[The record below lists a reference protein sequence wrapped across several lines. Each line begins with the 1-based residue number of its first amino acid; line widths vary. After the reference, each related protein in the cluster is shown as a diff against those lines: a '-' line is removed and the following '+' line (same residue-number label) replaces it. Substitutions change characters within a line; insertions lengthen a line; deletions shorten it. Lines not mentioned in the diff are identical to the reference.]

1 MAGHSKW
8 KNIRIRKGK
17 QDAIRGK
24 LFTKM
29 AREIIVAAKAGGG
42 DPALN
47 ARLRVAVDLA
57 KANSLPAEN
66 IKRAIDRGTGAI
78 DGAAY
83 EEIVYEAKGPG
94 GAAIVMQCSTE
105 NRNRTVA
112 DIRAACV
119 RNGGTMAENG
129 AVMWQ
134 FRYGGQ
140 LEFVGADEDEL
151 TMAALD
157 AGADDVVPHDEN
169 DGDGDAGITVLT
181 PVERLHQVNTA
192 LEKDGFKA
200 ESVAL
205 TYTATNKAELSKDDQ
220 IKLLKLLDALDDL
233 DDVQETYT
241 NVDILPELLED
252 EE

>member
-47 ARLRVAVDLA
+47 ARLRVAVELA

-83 EEIVYEAKGPG
+83 EEIVYEGKGPG
-94 GAAIVMQCSTE
+94 GAALVLQCSTE

-112 DIRAACV
+112 DIRNAFTK
-119 RNGGTMAENG
+119 NGGAMAENG

-134 FRYGGQ
+134 FKYGGL
-140 LEFVGADEDEL
+140 LEFADVDEDEL
-151 TMAALD
+151 TMAALE
-157 AGADDVVPHDEN
+157 AGADDVLPDEESI
-169 DGDGDAGITVLT
+169 AVLT
-181 PVERLHQVNTA
+181 PPDKLHQVNTA
-192 LEKDGFKA
+192 LESGGFKA
-200 ESVAL
+200 ESVGL
-205 TYTATNKAELSKDDQ
+205 TYIATNKAELSKDDQ

-241 NVDILPELLED
+241 NVDILPELLE
-252 EE
+252 EEE

>member
-24 LFTKM
+24 IFTKM

-119 RNGGTMAENG
+119 RNGGVMAENG

-140 LEFVGADEDEL
+140 LEYVGADEDAL

-157 AGADDVVPHDEN
+157 AGADDVVPFSE
-169 DGDGDAGITVLT
+169 DGEESVTVLT
-181 PVERLHQVNTA
+181 AVERLHQVNAA
-192 LEKDGFKA
+192 LEKDGYKA

-205 TYTATNKAELSKDDQ
+205 TYTATNKAELTRDDQ
-220 IKLLKLLDALDDL
+220 IRLLKLLDALDDL